1 MGVEKNKEKD
11 DISEITCD
19 SDTECCLICKVED
32 AKKALIMASTDEAVG
47 FAKSCA
53 KSRNSEKPLDE
64 TRTGTILAMSICEGD
79 WNVVENYDGITL
91 EEDFEVGIP
100 PIENEEL
107 VEKNKEKDDISEIT
121 DACDSDTECCLIC
134 EVEDAKKAL
143 IMASTDEAVGFAKS
157 CAKSRNSEKPLDE
170 TRTGTILAMSICE
183 EDWNIVE
190 NYDGITLEED
200 FEVGIPPIEN
210 EELVEKNKEKDDI
223 SEITD

>member
-1 MGVEKNKEKD
+1 MG
-11 DISEITCD
+11 
-19 SDTECCLICKVED
+19 
-32 AKKALIMASTDEAVG
+32 
-47 FAKSCA
+47 
-53 KSRNSEKPLDE
+53 DE
-64 TRTGTILAMSICEGD
+64 TRTSTILAMSICEED

-170 TRTGTILAMSICE
+170 TRTSTILPCRFAKKI
-183 EDWNIVE
+183 
-190 NYDGITLEED
+190 GTLW
-200 FEVGIPPIEN
+200 
-210 EELVEKNKEKDDI
+210 
-223 SEITD
+223 

>member
-1 MGVEKNKEKD
+1 
-11 DISEITCD
+11 
-19 SDTECCLICKVED
+19 
-32 AKKALIMASTDEAVG
+32 MASTDEAVG

-64 TRTGTILAMSICEGD
+64 TRTSTILAMSICEGD

-121 DACDSDTECCLIC
+121 DACDSDTECCLNC
-134 EVEDAKKAL
+134 KFEDAKKAL

-170 TRTGTILAMSICE
+170 TRTSTILAMSICE
-183 EDWNIVE
+183 GDWNVVE

-200 FEVGIPPIEN
+200 FEVGIPPIET

-223 SEITD
+223 SEITDAC